1 MHSLVPTIPGNRLG
15 CSNHHFANC
24 PGVYTSFAFVMSV
37 FKDFGFDL
45 DANNFDALLEQRAS
59 AHSAITKDKLEQ
71 SSTQKKRNVKAIA
84 DAEGISV
91 TALKKKLKAERAAK
105 ALAEQKDKERQDRKL
120 KNKQER
126 KDNLRAAA
134 EAEGMPIAGYKKQ
147 LIGEKAARALA
158 DEEAM
163 KGKEFTSV

>member
-1 MHSLVPTIPGNRLG
+1 MN
-15 CSNHHFANC
+15 
-24 PGVYTSFAFVMSV
+24 V

-45 DANNFDALLEQRAS
+45 NTNRFDALLEQRAG

-71 SSTQKKRNVKAIA
+71 SNTQKKRNVKAIA

-134 EAEGMPIAGYKKQ
+134 EAE
-147 LIGEKAARALA
+147 
-158 DEEAM
+158 
-163 KGKEFTSV
+163 